1 MAGGFIHTLW
11 YVPFIIWTMP
21 YAMASMIIGGII
33 GSVIFITSN
42 NKGTNAN
49 YDGLSYPIIG
59 ASVGLILCLSGS
71 ILLTNLPH

>member
-33 GSVIFITSN
+33 GSVIFITSD

-59 ASVGLILCLSGS
+59 AFAGLILCSSCS